1 MAFLSGDI
9 KAYSWRSTVF
19 EHRIY
24 KLTVNILREKLDADQ
39 CWFQAHL
46 TCTKHTVFLFRI
58 LRNLKHCDE
67 NYWRQWKKNSW
78 FTQSLPWSQREKYL
92 RWPLSDNTSMCSV
105 VVDTS
110 ISRIWCSNHSGFWK
124 RATKRLMHGRALGYS
139 RVYLFLLPSENLYF
153 FQTQNT
159 YFLMSQK
166 ILCRETLICAHLSTI
181 KIWKIN
187 LCNISPN

>member
-19 EHRIY
+19 EHHIY

-67 NYWRQWKKNSW
+67 NYWRQWKKNQLVYSKSSLKSKRKIFKVTFKW
-78 FTQSLPWSQREKYL
+78 QYFNVFSSSGHFNFEDLVQQSLRILEKSNKKIDAWKSFRL
-92 RWPLSDNTSMCSV
+92 FKGLPLSFTIRKSLLFS
-105 VVDTS
+105 DTEY
-110 ISRIWCSNHSGFWK
+110 I
-124 RATKRLMHGRALGYS
+124 
-139 RVYLFLLPSENLYF
+139 F
-153 FQTQNT
+153 FNVSKNIVQGD
-159 YFLMSQK
+159 
-166 ILCRETLICAHLSTI
+166 
-181 KIWKIN
+181 IN
-187 LCNISPN
+187 LCSP